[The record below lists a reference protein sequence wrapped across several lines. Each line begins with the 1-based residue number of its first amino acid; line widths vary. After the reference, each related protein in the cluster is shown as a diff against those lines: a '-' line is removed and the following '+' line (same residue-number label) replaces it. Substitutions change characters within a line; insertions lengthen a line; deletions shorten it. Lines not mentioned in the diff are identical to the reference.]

1 MLTEELL
8 ATAKQ
13 AESAQNVAGL
23 SPPNYSA
30 GVQSEVSLLFMRWQ
44 LPFVNCINQKYM

>member
-13 AESAQNVAGL
+13 TESAQNVAGL

-30 GVQSEVSLLFMRWQ
+30 GVQSEVALFFIRLLDFCCRQ
-44 LPFVNCINQKYM
+44 LR

>member
-13 AESAQNVAGL
+13 TESAQNTAGL

-30 GVQSEVSLLFMRWQ
+30 GVQSEVVALFFITR
-44 LPFVNCINQKYM
+44 